1 MSSTA
6 FHRSVQRR
14 RTYGRRWSTTDSTPG
29 STHAITG
36 RTLQRST
43 TGPGPTRAL
52 RVLVLNAGSSSLK
65 LSLVDPD
72 DRILVDQEFEVAEG
86 RIDESQLATAIHAMD
101 GVQAIGHRIV
111 HGGPRYTASVRLD
124 GEVIR
129 YLTSV
134 TDLAPLHLP
143 AALAGISAARE
154 LLPRVPGVACL
165 DTAFHSRMPEAASTY
180 AIPDEWRLRYGIK
193 RYGFHGFSHAYAA
206 RRAAEMLGRS
216 PHELRVVT
224 CHLGAGASLAAV
236 RGGRSVD
243 TTMGFTPLEGLVMA
257 TRSGT
262 VDPGALLYLQRHTGA
277 SEPELTEALDRQGG
291 LVALA
296 GTGDMREILQRIA
309 GGDDA
314 AELAFD
320 VYIHRLRALIASMA
334 AAMNGLDALVFTGG
348 VGENAAPVRAAAVA
362 GLRFLGVE
370 IGPTLNA
377 SLGPDND
384 ISAPD
389 ARVPTLVIKAHED
402 IEVAREVR
410 RVLTAPPVSAAS

>member
-1 MSSTA
+1 M
-6 FHRSVQRR
+6 
-14 RTYGRRWSTTDSTPG
+14 
-29 STHAITG
+29 
-36 RTLQRST
+36 
-43 TGPGPTRAL
+43 

-165 DTAFHSRMPEAASTY
+165 DTAFHAAMPAAASTY
-180 AIPDEWRLRYGIK
+180 AIPREWRERYGIR

-206 RRAAEMLGRS
+206 RRAAEILGRPLS
-216 PHELRVVT
+216 GLRIVT

-236 RGGRSVD
+236 MGGRSVD

-262 VDPGALLYLQRHTGA
+262 VDPGMLLWLQRHAGME
-277 SEPELTEALDRQGG
+277 EPELTEALDRAGG
-291 LVALA
+291 LQALA
-296 GTGDMREILQRIA
+296 GTSDMREILKRTSS
-309 GGDDA
+309 GDETA
-314 AELAFD
+314 RLAFD
-320 VYIHRLRALIASMA
+320 VYVHRLRSLIAAMA
-334 AAMNGLDALVFTGG
+334 AAMGGLDVLVFTGG
-348 VGENAAPVRAAAVA
+348 VGENAPAVRAAAVG

-377 SLGPDND
+377 SLGADTD
-384 ISAPD
+384 ITAPGSS
-389 ARVPTLVIKAHED
+389 VSTLVIKSHED
-402 IEVAREVR
+402 VEVAREVR
-410 RVLTAPPVSAAS
+410 LVLATSAQQSG